1 MAYSGYQAMP
11 MSFQSSGS
19 FQYTDVSKGHYSPP
33 SAPSTPA
40 MTPQPSP
47 HVMPLPMPSPLLT
60 STAAPE
66 TDSPMQLPRGR
77 GSWCKRFSHVNS
89 SGAMCTSTAWAPE
102 PQAKE
107 TIKLG
112 PEMRQLYNLVTR
124 TSTEMAAAEGARFTL
139 QSILFNVWQDT
150 TVKMCGSEVF
160 RLGLPGAPLQVVAEH
175 CGDVQQSICAM
186 QERGLIVQPGSHS
199 ARVTVSGVE
208 VDLTFEEGSSVARLR
223 SRALKK
229 LVEKFPDAPIIA
241 CVINTR
247 LGQSRYDGPNQGF
260 SVDATL
266 AMVLHLCQRRQRDQE
281 EQEQQPQPTD
291 DELEPGRTLATQLL
305 SFFEYY
311 EKFDFKKFSVVAD
324 SPDPVPRP
332 DAHSEAQVSVLCP
345 VSGENMAHA
354 CVKLMRIQVMY
365 QHCHQALAKYDGV
378 PVGQKRGYKGRTPL
392 ATIVSIE
399 PLWPR
404 AREIGIAP
412 PETKPNLPGSTPT
425 SSALSSSSISLPSPT
440 AMPLPKPSI
449 PIDLPDLAL
458 SP

>member
-11 MSFQSSGS
+11 MSFQ
-19 FQYTDVSKGHYSPP
+19 YADVSKGHYSPP

-47 HVMPLPMPSPLLT
+47 HPMPLPMPSPLLT
-60 STAAPE
+60 SVSAPG
-66 TDSPMQLPRGR
+66 TDSPASLPRGR

-124 TSTEMAAAEGARFTL
+124 TSTEMVAAEGARFTL
-139 QSILFNVWQDT
+139 QSILFSVWQDT

-160 RLGLPGAPLQVVAEH
+160 RLGLPGAPLQVAAEH
-175 CGDVQQSICAM
+175 CGDVQQSLCAL
-186 QERGLIVQPGSHS
+186 QERGLAVQPMQPGSS
-199 ARVTVSGVE
+199 SVRVTVSGVE
-208 VDLTFEEGSSVARLR
+208 VDLAFEEGSSVARLR

-229 LVEKFPDAPIIA
+229 LVDKFPDAPIIA

-247 LGQSRYDGPNQGF
+247 LGQSRYDGLNQGF
-260 SVDATL
+260 SPDATL

-281 EQEQQPQPTD
+281 QEHQPQPTD
-291 DELEPGRTLATQLL
+291 DELEPGRTLAAQLL
-305 SFFEYY
+305 SFFDYY
-311 EKFDFKKFSVVAD
+311 EKFDFKTFSIVAD
-324 SPDPVPRP
+324 SPDPIQRP

-345 VSGENMAHA
+345 VSGENIAHA

-412 PETKPNLPGSTPT
+412 PETKLNLPGSTPP
-425 SSALSSSSISLPSPT
+425 SSGLSCSSISLPSPC

-449 PIDLPDLAL
+449 PIDLPDFAL